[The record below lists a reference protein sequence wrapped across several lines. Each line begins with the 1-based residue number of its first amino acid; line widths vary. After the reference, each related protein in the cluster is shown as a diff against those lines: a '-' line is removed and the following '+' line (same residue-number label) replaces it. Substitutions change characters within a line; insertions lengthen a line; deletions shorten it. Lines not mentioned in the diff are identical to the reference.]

1 MNLGWDSIDHFER
14 KYAQSYSRKPA
25 LIEYHIFSVGNHRTL
40 QAILVGADYNRARVY
55 IYKLQSIK
63 NDNYKRV
70 QSN

>member
-1 MNLGWDSIDHFER
+1 MGFYSLLSTSK

-25 LIEYHIFSVGNHRTL
+25 LIEYHVFSVGNHRTL
-40 QAILVGADYNRARVY
+40 RAILVGADYNRARVY
-55 IYKLQSIK
+55 TYKLQSIK